1 MQRRTIPALAVS
13 AVILGLAL
21 PGEEAAAQTARDLM
35 GTWTAVSI
43 TIGQGSNQVDLFGP
57 NPRGILIL
65 GADCHYLWAA
75 MRRDLPA
82 FASNVRTRG
91 TPEENAA
98 VVQGSLTQFG
108 TYTVDEASR
117 TLIFRTEASTF
128 PNLAGAEQRR
138 PFTLSGDMLTI
149 ANPASSSGQV
159 SQAVWRRAQ

>member
-1 MQRRTIPALAVS
+1 MQRRIMPALAVS

-21 PGEEAAAQTARDLM
+21 PGDEAVAQTARDLV

-43 TIGQGSNQVDLFGP
+43 TTGQGSNQVDLFGP

-65 GADCHYLWAA
+65 GADGRYVWVA
-75 MRRDLPA
+75 MRRELPV

-91 TPEENAA
+91 TPEENTAI
-98 VVQGSLTQFG
+98 VQGSLAQFG
-108 TYTVDEASR
+108 TYTVDEANR
-117 TLIFRTEASTF
+117 TLILRIEASTF
-128 PNLAGAEQRR
+128 PNTAGAEQRR